1 MFCNPEAT
9 FVTKMQFDFSLLL
22 LYDNKINMPKGGRLP
37 LDFFV
42 IGESTP
48 NSLDRLDV
56 GGVQIYSFFRRAG
69 FNMMSPAA
77 TGLHP
82 RLCKTA
88 SL

>member
-1 MFCNPEAT
+1 MR
-9 FVTKMQFDFSLLL
+9 
-22 LYDNKINMPKGGRLP
+22 MPKGGQFP

-56 GGVQIYSFFRRAG
+56 GGMQIYYFLSRTG
-69 FNMMSPAA
+69 FSMMSPGA

-82 RLCKTA
+82 SFSKT
-88 SL
+88 SSP

>member
-1 MFCNPEAT
+1 M
-9 FVTKMQFDFSLLL
+9 
-22 LYDNKINMPKGGRLP
+22 GGQLP

-56 GGVQIYSFFRRAG
+56 GGMQFYYFLRSAG
-69 FNMMSPAA
+69 FSMMSPAA

-82 RLCKTA
+82 SFCKT
-88 SL
+88 SSP